1 MQKKNHFMKT
11 YIWANNIIGWIVFV
25 IAAVTYLFTIEPTA
39 SFWDCGEFI
48 ASAFKL
54 EVGHPPGNP
63 IFMLVG
69 NLFTQLTSVLS
80 QKALM
85 LNVMSAT
92 FSALTILFLFWTITH
107 LTRKL
112 ILPEKVETIKLNQ
125 LIAILGAGAV
135 GALAYTFSDTFW
147 FSAVEGEVYAF
158 SSLMTAVVFWL
169 ILKWEDVA
177 DEPYSN
183 RWLILIAYLMGIS
196 IAVHL
201 LNLLCI
207 PAIVLVYYFRK
218 SPNSTLKGAL
228 IALLISFGILAAIL
242 YGLVQGIM
250 EVCGWFELL
259 FVNGLGLPYNSG
271 VAFYVILIFGVL
283 VWAIWETMKPGKNQL
298 RGKISFLL
306 AIFLLGIPFFGRNY
320 ILGIL
325 LTIALAVFLFQ
336 YKKITPVILNTLLL
350 GLLVITIGYS
360 SYALIMIRSSAN
372 TPMDQNS
379 PEDIFTLRSYLS
391 REQYGD
397 VPLLYGQT
405 FVSEPKYNADGT
417 LDKEEKQTI
426 WTQIAKKDSSEKDK
440 YDGSEKKMQYKYID
454 ELNMLFPRMFSSE
467 PAHIQAYKD
476 WTNFKGRQ
484 IEVKAPQGNKW
495 VKKPTFGENLKF
507 FFSYQVNFMYW
518 RYFMWNFSGRQN
530 DIQGSGDILNGNW
543 ITGIKF
549 VDEKILGRGPQDNL
563 PDNII
568 KNKGHNKYYML
579 PLLLGILGIFFQAFD
594 KKKGVEQ
601 FWVIFLLFLMT
612 GLAIVVYLNQT
623 PHQPRERDY
632 AYAGSFYAFCIWI
645 GLGTA
650 GVIKELNQRIKLPEM
665 VATVAGVVLCL
676 LIPVQMASQNR
687 DDHDRSNRYLTR
699 DMGYNYLIT
708 CEPNAIIFTNGDN
721 DTFPL
726 WYGQEVEGYRTD
738 VRVCNLS
745 YLQTDWYID
754 QMKRQAYESEPLPID
769 WQKYDYK
776 QGKNEIAHII
786 PRTDEPMEIGRALE
800 WIKSEDKRT
809 KQLRLQ
815 GGGVQ
820 EVTHLPTQQIIIP
833 VDTEKILASGRLK
846 PEYAAMLT
854 GKMSIY
860 LGEIQDSMKQR
871 SSPAKSYLSKQEL
884 IILDMLKNNSDWS
897 RPIYFASTV
906 GQEMYLRLEDY
917 FRRDGIAYRIMPF
930 ALSNGFDTAIDT
942 DVMYENLLKKY
953 RWGNLETKG
962 LYLDENA
969 TRLPRA
975 FRIQFG
981 LLARAL
987 IQERDTVRTKE
998 VLDYCLKV
1006 IPSYN
1011 VPYDYATT
1019 APLAEAYSQ
1028 IGEIENATELYKEL
1042 AELIS
1047 GNLNW
1052 YTRLSDKQYAGIFN
1066 EIAINIQEMY
1076 SILMFFSQNNQ
1087 ELYEQYATEFG
1098 QYYSRFEQFTNR
1110 TQKRGG
1116 ANR

>member
-1 MQKKNHFMKT
+1 MKT
-11 YIWANNIIGWIVFV
+11 YKWANNIIGWMIFAV
-25 IAAVTYLFTIEPTA
+25 ATVTYLLTLEPTA

-85 LNVMSAT
+85 INVMSAT

-107 LTRKL
+107 LMRKL
-112 ILPEKVETIKLNQ
+112 LLPEGIETIKPAQ
-125 LIAILGAGAV
+125 IITILGAGAV

-169 ILKWEDVA
+169 ILKWEDSA

-218 SPNSTLKGAL
+218 TSGATLKGAL
-228 IALLISFGILAAIL
+228 RVLLVSFLLLAVIL
-242 YGLVQGIM
+242 YGLIQGVM

-259 FVNGLGLPYNSG
+259 FVNVFGFPYNSG
-271 VAFYVILIFGVL
+271 VVFYVILIFSL
-283 VWAIWETMKPGKNQL
+283 LAWSIWETMKDTKNL
-298 RGKISFLL
+298 VRGKIAFFSV
-306 AIFLLGIPFFGRNY
+306 IFLLGIPFFSRNY
-320 ILGIL
+320 ILGTL
-325 LTIALAVFLFQ
+325 LSAALAIFLFQ
-336 YKKITPVILNTLLL
+336 YKKITPVVLNTLLV

-360 SYALIMIRSSAN
+360 SYALIMIRSAAN

-391 REQYGD
+391 REQYGE
-397 VPLLYGQT
+397 VPLFYGQT
-405 FVSEPKYNADGT
+405 FVSELKFNADGT
-417 LDKEEKQTI
+417 PSKKNKETV
-426 WTQIAKKDSSEKDK
+426 WTPIVKRNASEKDK
-440 YDGSEKKMQYKYID
+440 YDGSEKKKEYEYID
-454 ELNMLFPRMFSSE
+454 ELNMLFPRMHSSD
-467 PAHIQAYKD
+467 PRHIQVYKE
-476 WTNFKGRQ
+476 WTDFKGRRV
-484 IEVKAPQGNKW
+484 EVKTLQGNKW
-495 VKKPTFGENLKF
+495 VRKPTFGENLKF

-530 DIQGSGDILNGNW
+530 DIQGTGDILNGNW

-549 VDEKILGRGPQDNL
+549 IDEKILGRGPQDNM
-563 PDNII
+563 PDSII

-579 PLLLGILGIFFQAFD
+579 PLLLGILGIFIQVFD
-594 KKKGVEQ
+594 KKKGTEQ
-601 FWVIFLLFLMT
+601 FWVTFLLFFMT
-612 GLAIVVYLNQT
+612 GLAIVVYLNQ
-623 PHQPRERDY
+623 PPIQPRERDY

-650 GVIKELNQRIKLPEM
+650 GVIRGLNKKLKLPE
-665 VATVAGVVLCL
+665 TVAAVGGVILCL
-676 LIPVQMASQNR
+676 LIPLQMLSQNW
-687 DDHDRSNRYLTR
+687 DDHNRSRRYLTR
-699 DMGYNYLIT
+699 DFGYNYLIT

-786 PRTDEPMEIGRALE
+786 PRTDEAWDIGRILE

-809 KQLRLQ
+809 KQIRIQ
-815 GGGVQ
+815 GGIQ
-820 EVTHLPTQQIIIP
+820 EVTHVPTQEIIIP
-833 VDTEKILASGRLK
+833 VDSEKIAASGRLK
-846 PEYAAMLT
+846 PEDVARLT
-854 GKMSIY
+854 GEIRVN
-860 LGEIQDSMKQR
+860 LGEIKDSLGR
-871 SSPAKSYLSKQEL
+871 TAPAKSYLTKQEL
-884 IILDMLKNNSDWS
+884 MILDMLKNNSDWS
-897 RPIYFASTV
+897 RPIYFATTV
-906 GQEMYLRLEDY
+906 GPDMYLHLDNY
-917 FRRDGIAYRIMPF
+917 FRQVGIAYRIMPF
-930 ALSNGFDTAIDT
+930 QTARELET
-942 DVMYENLLKKY
+942 EAMYENLRNKY
-953 RWGNLETKG
+953 RWGNLEEPD
-962 LYLDENA
+962 LYLDENTIRMA
-969 TRLPRA
+969 RN
-975 FRIQFG
+975 FRGQFG
-981 LLARAL
+981 SLAQNL
-987 IQERDTVRTKE
+987 INNFDTARTKE
-998 VLDYCLKV
+998 LLDYCLKV
-1006 IPSYN
+1006 IPSCN
-1011 VPYDYATT
+1011 VPHDFMFS

-1028 IGEIENATELYKEL
+1028 IGEIEKATELYCEL

-1052 YTRLSDKQYAGIFN
+1052 YSRLTDQQYAGIFG
-1066 EIAINIQEMY
+1066 EVRTNIGELQ
-1076 SILMFFSQNNQ
+1076 SILLFFYYNNK
-1087 ELYEQYATEFG
+1087 ELYEQYAVEFE
-1098 QYYSRFEQFTNR
+1098 QYYSRYEQFANR
-1110 TQKRGG
+1110 IQGMRG